1 MVIKA
6 VDMEKLWKL
15 SASEIAFGIEEG
27 EFSASE
33 VAESVLSRIDEKNPE
48 LNAIT
53 VQFPEQV
60 LAAAAQAD
68 EAVASGESLGPLH
81 GVPVTIK
88 ENIDVAGQA
97 TPNGVPAFADLT
109 AEEDAPLVKNLRNAG
124 AIIIGRTNVPEFS
137 MRGTTVN
144 PLRGRTFNPW
154 DTDASPGGSSGG
166 GGAAAAAGFGPLH
179 HGNDIGGSLRFPAL
193 ANGITTIKPTNNR
206 IPVFNSSAQAERGP
220 LSQIMSVQGIMARD
234 ASDLSLATQVMI
246 QPDAR
251 DPLSPPVAW
260 NGPMLDSPLKV
271 AVTKESYGYPIHDD
285 ILKLI
290 DQAADALRDAGYQVQ
305 EVRTPSIDEPFR
317 DWFRTLLTEMNVGLL
332 PQILDYG
339 SDDIKTTFDYFS
351 RMGDVLELDT
361 FISDFGERTRMMRDW
376 NLFLAE
382 FPLTLTPIY
391 MNRLYD
397 WDYDLHSFEACKDF
411 LEASSYSMAINYLG
425 LPAGVIGTGLVENRP
440 AAVQIVGQRYRED
453 LICEALE
460 AIQQRCG
467 RLTDQLWAR
476 EAN

>member
-1 MVIKA
+1 
-6 VDMEKLWKL
+6 MEELWKL
-15 SASEIAFGIEEG
+15 SAAEIMIGIKEG
-27 EFSASE
+27 TFSATE
-33 VAESVLSRIDEKNPE
+33 VTQSVLSRINDKNPE

-53 VQFPEQV
+53 VEFPEEA
-60 LAAAAQAD
+60 LTAAAQAD
-68 EAVASGESLGPLH
+68 EALASGQLLGPLH

-97 TPNGVPAFADLT
+97 TPNGVPAFADLM
-109 AEEDAPLVKNLRNAG
+109 AQEDAPLVKNLRDAG
-124 AIIIGRTNVPEFS
+124 AIVIGRTNVPEFS

-193 ANGITTIKPTNNR
+193 ANGIATVKPTNNR

-234 ASDLSLATQVMI
+234 ASDLSLATEVMI
-246 QPDAR
+246 RPDPR
-251 DPLSPPVAW
+251 DPLSPPVPW
-260 NGPMLDSPLKV
+260 KGPKVDRPLTV
-271 AVTKESYGYPIHDD
+271 AITKESYGYPIHDD
-285 ILKLI
+285 ILRLI
-290 DQAADALRDAGYQVQ
+290 DQAADALQDAGYQVQ

-317 DWFRTLLTEMNVGLL
+317 DWFRTLITEMNVGLL
-332 PQILDYG
+332 PQILEHG
-339 SDDIKTTFDYFS
+339 SDDIKTTFDYFF
-351 RMGDVLELDT
+351 RMGEMLELDT

-391 MNRLYD
+391 MGPLYD
-397 WDYDLHSFEACKDF
+397 WDYDLQSFDACKDF

-425 LPAGVIGTGLVENRP
+425 LPAGVIGTGLVEDRP

-476 EAN
+476 EIT